1 MLTKLRQI
9 AVDESNYLAL
19 KQLGRAG
26 DSFNDV
32 ITEVL
37 KKVKSPLQTDLRV
50 GSSTSQST
58 AVVVDSK
65 AVHSNSTED
74 DIEYE

>member
-1 MLTKLRQI
+1 MSTKLRQI

-32 ITEVL
+32 IREVL
-37 KKVKSPLQTDLRV
+37 NKVNKSLQTDLRV
-50 GSSTSQST
+50 GSSADQSAEVSHRT
-58 AVVVDSK
+58 AYRM
-65 AVHSNSTED
+65 ED
-74 DIEYE
+74 DF

>member
-1 MLTKLRQI
+1 MSTKLRQI

-32 ITEVL
+32 ISEL
-37 KKVKSPLQTDLRV
+37 LMQSRDESKKK
-50 GSSTSQST
+50 
-58 AVVVDSK
+58 
-65 AVHSNSTED
+65 
-74 DIEYE
+74 